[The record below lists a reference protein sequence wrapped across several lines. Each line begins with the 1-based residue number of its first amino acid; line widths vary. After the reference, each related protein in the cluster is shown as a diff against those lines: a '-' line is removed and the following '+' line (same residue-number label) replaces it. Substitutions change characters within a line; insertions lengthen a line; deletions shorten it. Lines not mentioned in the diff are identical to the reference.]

1 MSTLLFR
8 LNKSEE
14 DTFFVS
20 KKKKIRF
27 SDRGIKVFCQDLKL
41 NPIPVKTNFNA
52 SELKFSLKIC
62 KPPN

>member
-20 KKKKIRF
+20 KKKK
-27 SDRGIKVFCQDLKL
+27 SDLVIEV
-41 NPIPVKTNFNA
+41 
-52 SELKFSLKIC
+52 
-62 KPPN
+62 